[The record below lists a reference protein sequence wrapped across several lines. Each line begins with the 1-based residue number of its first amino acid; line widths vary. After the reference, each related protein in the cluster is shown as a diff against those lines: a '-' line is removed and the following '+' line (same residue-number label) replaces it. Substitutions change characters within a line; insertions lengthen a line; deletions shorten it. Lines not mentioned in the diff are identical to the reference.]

1 MEDKY
6 FLKENDFL
14 GILKDKYQKLYGIIK
29 VNSHIILTPELLI
42 QKEFNIEYL
51 NGDEYEG
58 EIKYNEG
65 IFKHKSGFYI
75 YLSKITV
82 TELNFSVK
90 VYYDVNQLEE
100 VKFFIKNLL
109 KLK

>member
-14 GILKDKYQKLYGIIK
+14 GILKDKHQKLYGIIK
-29 VNSHIILTPELLI
+29 VNSHLILTPDLLI

-51 NGDEYEG
+51 NGDEYNG

-65 IFKHKSGFYI
+65 IFKHRSGFYI
-75 YLSKITV
+75 YLSKITS
-82 TELNFSVK
+82 TELNFNVR
-90 VYYDVNQLEE
+90 VYYDVDQLEE